1 MTEEFNVP
9 LHIGYKLVCRG
20 QLLSHSGAG
29 GVHHVLENSS
39 VFSVRGVEPETSRI
53 KSLNFLILN

>member
-20 QLLSHSGAG
+20 QLLSLSGAG

-39 VFSVRGVEPETSRI
+39 VFSVRVEPETSRI